1 MELDIILFV
10 ILIFNPNQNLL
21 LVLPIVGVVKVMK
34 IKHYVF
40 KNQLWMSLVFVFCK
54 MVKICHFK
62 KIDQDIFLS
71 YETKC

>member
-1 MELDIILFV
+1 MELNIILFV

-21 LVLPIVGVVKVMK
+21 LVLPIVGVVKVTK

-40 KNQLWMSLVFVFCK
+40 KNRLWMSLVFVFCK

-62 KIDQDIFLS
+62 KN
-71 YETKC
+71 